1 MTINVLLTYLLIPK
15 SADATC
21 TGWSARRVNSI
32 VRIIRVA
39 DTRIATDKVTSMTS
53 ATSSLAEFTRSPA
66 VTGEPVNNP
75 SARVSMWMVKRLLD
89 SGQTDQMST
98 VTANSQSIRRDVRG
112 SATNARS
119 VTYHVGEI
127 ALLTDT
133 VKQITI
139 YVKCCAD
146 TLRLLRCIF
155 TAFL

>member
-39 DTRIATDKVTSMTS
+39 DTRIATDRVTSMTS
-53 ATSSLAEFTRSPA
+53 ATSSLAEFTRSSA
-66 VTGEPVNNP
+66 VTGAPVNNP

-98 VTANSQSIRRDVRG
+98 VTANTQSIRRETFGAV
-112 SATNARS
+112 
-119 VTYHVGEI
+119 
-127 ALLTDT
+127 LLMLE
-133 VKQITI
+133 V
-139 YVKCCAD
+139 
-146 TLRLLRCIF
+146 
-155 TAFL
+155 